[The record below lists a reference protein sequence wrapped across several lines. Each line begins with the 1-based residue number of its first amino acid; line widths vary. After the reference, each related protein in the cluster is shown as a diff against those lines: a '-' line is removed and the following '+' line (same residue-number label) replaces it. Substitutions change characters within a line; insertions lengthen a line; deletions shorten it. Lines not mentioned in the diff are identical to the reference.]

1 MFCGDWH
8 LLMRTLAPLGT
19 SLLTRLTRWQWPLPG
34 EFIYCRNTVSKCLYF
49 HKGTIQFLKLYL
61 CLLDRGFL
69 IPRFILLDTLM
80 GFFLTF

>member
-1 MFCGDWH
+1 
-8 LLMRTLAPLGT
+8 
-19 SLLTRLTRWQWPLPG
+19 
-34 EFIYCRNTVSKCLYF
+34 LYF